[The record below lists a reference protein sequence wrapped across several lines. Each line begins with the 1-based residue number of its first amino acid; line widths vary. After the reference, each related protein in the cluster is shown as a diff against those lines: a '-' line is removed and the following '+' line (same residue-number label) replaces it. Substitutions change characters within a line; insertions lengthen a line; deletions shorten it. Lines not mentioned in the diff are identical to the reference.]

1 MGIAFCREIGS
12 VDSKRSERLVLKP
25 IDRILN
31 KALAGGRIDVEECI
45 TLYESDQIEKMGH
58 VANQIMLKWH
68 PEPVTTFVIGRNV
81 NYTNICDVYCRFCA
95 FYRPPGSSEGYV
107 LPDEV
112 IFRKIQETVDVGGT
126 EILMQGGTNPN
137 LPFSYYT
144 NLLREIKKR
153 FPQITM
159 HSFSPAEI
167 RKMQEVSGGLT
178 LEEVIREIR
187 DAGLDSL
194 PGGGAEILD
203 DRTRRKI
210 SRLKGSWRDWMDVM
224 QTAHKLGMHTTGTM
238 VIGFGESMEE
248 RALHLL
254 RIRDAQDDVI
264 HQKLPTPG
272 FLAFISWTF
281 QPDNTNLKAEKLG
294 ADEYLKNVAISR
306 IFLDNIP
313 NFQSSWVTMG
323 PEVGKLSLHYGCND
337 FGSTMIEEN
346 VVSAAGT
353 THKVNIGSTLRIIRE
368 AGKIPAQR
376 NTKYEILRIFT
387 DENERVENDFVMQ
400 N

>member
-1 MGIAFCREIGS
+1 M
-12 VDSKRSERLVLKP
+12 KP
-25 IDRILN
+25 IDRILH
-31 KALAGGRIDVEECI
+31 KASAGGRIDVEECI
-45 TLYESDQIEKMGH
+45 TLFESDQIEKMGH
-58 VANQIMLKWH
+58 TANQIMQKWH
-68 PEPVTTFVIGRNV
+68 PEPITTFVIGRNI

-95 FYRPPGSSEGYV
+95 FYRPPGSAEGYV
-107 LPDEV
+107 LPDET
-112 IFRKIQETVDVGGT
+112 IFQKIQETLDVGGT

-153 FPQITM
+153 FNITM

-167 RKMQEVSGGLT
+167 MKMQDVSDGLS
-178 LEEVIREIR
+178 LEEVVRQLHE
-187 DAGLDSL
+187 AGLDSL

-210 SRLKGSWRDWMDVM
+210 SKLKGSWRDWMNVM

-254 RIRDAQDDVI
+254 RIRDAQDDVLL
-264 HQKLPTPG
+264 QKLNTPG
-272 FLAFISWTF
+272 FLAFIPWTF
-281 QPDNTNLKAEKLG
+281 QPDNTNMKVEKASPE
-294 ADEYLKNVAISR
+294 EYLKTLAISR
-306 IFLDNIP
+306 IMLDNIP

-323 PEVGKLSLHYGCND
+323 PEIGKLTLSYGCND

-353 THKVNIGSTLRIIRE
+353 THKVNIGSTLQIIRE

-376 NTKYEILRIFT
+376 NTKYETLRVFN
-387 DENERVENDFVMQ
+387 DENATVDRDFVMQ

>member
-1 MGIAFCREIGS
+1 M
-12 VDSKRSERLVLKP
+12 KP

-31 KALAGGRIDVEECI
+31 KAQAGGRIDVEDCI
-45 TLYESDQIEKMGH
+45 TLFESDQIEKIGDT
-58 VANQIMLKWH
+58 ANQIMKKWH
-68 PEPVTTFVIGRNV
+68 PDPITTFVIGRNI

-95 FYRPPGSSEGYV
+95 FYRPPGSAEGYV
-107 LPDEV
+107 LPDET
-112 IFRKIQETVDVGGT
+112 IFQKIQETLDVDGT

-144 NLLREIKKR
+144 NILREIKKR
-153 FPQITM
+153 FDITM

-167 RKMQEVSGGLT
+167 MKMKDVSDGLS
-178 LEEVIREIR
+178 LEEVVRQLHE
-187 DAGLDSL
+187 AGLDSL

-210 SRLKGSWRDWMDVM
+210 SKLKGSWRDWMDVM
-224 QTAHKLGMHTTGTM
+224 QTAHRIGMHTTGTM

-248 RALHLL
+248 RALHML
-254 RIRDAQDDVI
+254 RIRDAQDDVLL
-264 HQKLPTPG
+264 QKLNTPG
-272 FLAFISWTF
+272 FLAFIPWTF
-281 QPDNTNLKAEKLG
+281 QPDNTNMKAEKVTPE
-294 ADEYLKNVAISR
+294 EYLKTLAISR
-306 IFLDNIP
+306 IMLDNVP

-323 PEVGKLSLHYGCND
+323 PEVGKQTLSYGCND

-353 THKVNIGSTLRIIRE
+353 THKVNVSSTLDIIRQ

-376 NTKYEILRIFT
+376 NTKYQILRVFDDVNVKI
-387 DENERVENDFVMQ
+387 DRDFVMQ

>member
-1 MGIAFCREIGS
+1 MSS
-12 VDSKRSERLVLKP
+12 V
-25 IDRILN
+25 DRILEQ
-31 KALAGGRIDVEECI
+31 ALAGNRLGVEDCI
-45 TLYESDQIEKMGH
+45 ALYESDQIEKMGH
-58 VANQIMLKWH
+58 VANQLMLRHH
-68 PEPVTTFVIGRNV
+68 PDPITTFVIGRNV

-95 FYRPPGSSEGYV
+95 FYRAPGSKEGYV
-107 LPDEV
+107 LPDET
-112 IFRKIQETVDVGGT
+112 IFQKIQETLDVNGT
-126 EILMQGGTNPN
+126 EILMQGGTNPD
-137 LPFSYYT
+137 LPFTYYT
-144 NLLREIKKR
+144 NILREIKKR

-167 RKMQEVSGGLT
+167 MKMKEVSEGLS
-178 LEEVIREIR
+178 LEEVVRALHE
-187 DAGLDSL
+187 AGLDSL

-210 SRLKGSWRDWMDVM
+210 SRKKGSWTEWMDVM
-224 QTAHKLGMHTTGTM
+224 KTAHRIGMNTTATM
-238 VIGFGESMEE
+238 VIGFGETHEE
-248 RALHLL
+248 RAMHLL
-254 RIRDAQDDVI
+254 RIREAQDECI
-264 HQKLPTPG
+264 RAGYSSEG

-294 ADEYLKNVAISR
+294 AEDYLKNVAISR
-306 IFLDNIP
+306 IMLDNIK

-323 PEVGKLSLHYGCND
+323 PEVGKQSLHFGCND

-353 THKVNIGSTLRIIRE
+353 THKVNIGSTLDLIRQ

-376 NTKYEILRIFT
+376 NTKYEILRVF
-387 DENERVENDFVMQ
+387 DDVNAKVENDFVMQ

>member
-1 MGIAFCREIGS
+1 MS
-12 VDSKRSERLVLKP
+12 SS
-25 IDRILN
+25 IDRILD
-31 KALAGGRIDVEECI
+31 KALRGERINSDECV
-45 TLYESDQIEKMGH
+45 TLFESDQIEKMGYA
-58 VANQIMLKWH
+58 ANKIMEKWH
-68 PEPVTTFVIGRNV
+68 PDPITTFVIGRNI
-81 NYTNICDVYCRFCA
+81 NYTNVCDVFCRFCA
-95 FYRPPGSSEGYV
+95 FYRSPKSGEGYV

-112 IFRKIQETVDVGGT
+112 IFQKIQETIDVGGT

-144 NLLREIKKR
+144 DLLKEIKVR
-153 FPQITM
+153 FPNITM

-167 RKMQEVSGGLT
+167 MKMKEVSNGLS
-178 LEEVIREIR
+178 LEEVVRQIHE
-187 DAGLDSL
+187 AGLDSL

-224 QTAHKLGMHTTGTM
+224 QTAHREGMNTTATM

-248 RALHLL
+248 RALHLERV
-254 RIRDAQDDVI
+254 RIAQDECLD
-264 HQKLPTPG
+264 QKYPSKG
-272 FLAFISWTF
+272 FLAFIPWTF
-281 QPDNTNLKAEKLG
+281 QPDNTNMKAERVSPE
-294 ADEYLKNVAISR
+294 EYLKTLAISR
-306 IFLDNIP
+306 LFLDNIP

-323 PEVGKLSLHYGCND
+323 PEIGKKTLSFGCND

-346 VVSAAGT
+346 VVSAAGA
-353 THKVNIGSTLRIIRE
+353 THKVNIESILRLIRE

-376 NTKYEILRIFT
+376 NTKYDILRVFEEGVT
-387 DENERVENDFVMQ
+387 NVERDFVMQ

>member
-1 MGIAFCREIGS
+1 MQLLREEVTVTMS
-12 VDSKRSERLVLKP
+12 P
-25 IDRILN
+25 IDRILD
-31 KALAGGRIDVEECI
+31 KALRGERIDTDECV
-45 TLYESDQIEKMGH
+45 TLFASDQVEKIGH

-68 PEPVTTFVIGRNV
+68 PEPIATFVIGRNV
-81 NYTNICDVYCRFCA
+81 NYTNICDTYCRFCA
-95 FYRPPGSSEGYV
+95 FYRAPGSKEGYV

-112 IFRKIQETVDVGGT
+112 IFQKIQETIDVGGT
-126 EILMQGGTNPN
+126 EILMQGGTNPE

-144 NLLREIKKR
+144 NLLTAIKER
-153 FPQITM
+153 FPSIIM

-167 RKMQEVSGGLT
+167 LKMKEVSDGLS
-178 LEEVIREIR
+178 LEEVVRAIHE
-187 DAGLDSL
+187 AGLDSL

-224 QTAHKLGMHTTGTM
+224 QTAHKVGMNTTATM
-238 VIGFGESMEE
+238 VVGFGELLEE
-248 RALHLL
+248 RALHLERV
-254 RIRDAQDDVI
+254 RIAQDECLEN
-264 HQKLPTPG
+264 KYPSKG
-272 FLAFISWTF
+272 FLAFIPWTF
-281 QPDNTNLKAEKLG
+281 QSENTNMKADPVSPE
-294 ADEYLKNVAISR
+294 EYLKTLAISR

-313 NFQSSWVTMG
+313 NFQASWVTMG
-323 PEVGKLSLHYGCND
+323 PEVGKKTLSYGCND

-353 THKVNIGSTLRIIRE
+353 THKVNISSTLQLIRE

-376 NTKYEILRIFT
+376 DTKYNILKMFD
-387 DENERVENDFVMQ
+387 DENVKVDRDFVMQ

>member
-1 MGIAFCREIGS
+1 M
-12 VDSKRSERLVLKP
+12 KP
-25 IDRILN
+25 IDRILY
-31 KALAGGRIDVEECI
+31 KAQSGGRIDVEECI
-45 TLYESDQIEKMGH
+45 TLFESDQIEKIGDT
-58 VANQIMLKWH
+58 ANQIMKKWH
-68 PEPVTTFVIGRNV
+68 PDPITTFVIGRNI

-107 LPDEV
+107 LPDDT
-112 IFRKIQETVDVGGT
+112 IFQKIQETLDVDGT

-144 NLLREIKKR
+144 NILREIKKR
-153 FPQITM
+153 FDITM

-167 RKMQEVSGGLT
+167 MKMKDVSDGLS
-178 LEEVIREIR
+178 LEEVVRQLHE
-187 DAGLDSL
+187 AGLDSL

-210 SRLKGSWRDWMDVM
+210 SKLKGSWRDWMDVM
-224 QTAHKLGMHTTGTM
+224 QTAHKVGMHTTGTM

-248 RALHLL
+248 RALHML
-254 RIRDAQDDVI
+254 RIRDAQDDVLF
-264 HQKLPTPG
+264 QKLNTPG
-272 FLAFISWTF
+272 FLAFIPWTF
-281 QPDNTNLKAEKLG
+281 QPDNTNMKAEKVTPE
-294 ADEYLKNVAISR
+294 EYLKTLAISR
-306 IFLDNIP
+306 IMLDNIP

-323 PEVGKLSLHYGCND
+323 PEVGKQTLSYGCND

-353 THKVNIGSTLRIIRE
+353 THKVNVNSTLRIIRE

-376 NTKYEILRIFT
+376 NTKYQTLRVFD
-387 DENERVENDFVMQ
+387 DESLVIDKDFVMQ